1 MFQSLLD
8 HIQLLLVLV
17 VLVIHILVKP
27 VMEVQVTQ
35 QHLLLLHLDQL

>member
-27 VMEVQVTQ
+27 VMEVQVTH